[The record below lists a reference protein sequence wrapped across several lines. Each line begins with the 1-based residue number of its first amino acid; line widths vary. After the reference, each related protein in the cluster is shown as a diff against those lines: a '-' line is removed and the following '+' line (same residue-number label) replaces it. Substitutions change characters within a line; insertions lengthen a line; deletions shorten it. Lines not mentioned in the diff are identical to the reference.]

1 MLAPMI
7 VRRIRPGFVIGLSLA
22 LAATGFALLTQASGA
37 SGLAVVVAGLVLA
50 FVGLMP
56 VSALGV
62 DIVLGAAPPERAGAA
77 SAISE
82 TTQELGGALGIA
94 ILGSIGTAV
103 YRGQM
108 IDVATEGVSS
118 QAAEAAGDTLGGAT
132 GVAEQ
137 LPAALLATAAEAFTN
152 GLPAAAVITVG
163 HLPPGTS
170 KWNKI
175 EHRMFSPIT
184 MNWRG
189 PTPGDPRDRRRDHR
203 GDHHQDRADDPGN
216 PRHQRLPEGDQDHR
230 QGDEGPSRPA
240 TCNDTSSTAP
250 GTTP

>member
-1 MLAPMI
+1 
-7 VRRIRPGFVIGLSLA
+7 
-22 LAATGFALLTQASGA
+22 
-37 SGLAVVVAGLVLA
+37 
-50 FVGLMP
+50 
-56 VSALGV
+56 
-62 DIVLGAAPPERAGAA
+62 
-77 SAISE
+77 
-82 TTQELGGALGIA
+82 
-94 ILGSIGTAV
+94 
-103 YRGQM
+103 M

-189 PTPGDPRDRRRDHR
+189 PPLETHEIVVETIAATTTKTGLTIQATLDTNAYQR
-203 GDHHQDRADDPGN
+203 GIKITDKEMKAFAARHLQRHEFHGTWNYTVTGKPADDTTRP
-216 PRHQRLPEGDQDHR
+216 
-230 QGDEGPSRPA
+230 DEQK
-240 TCNDTSSTAP
+240 
-250 GTTP
+250 